1 MPHFKS
7 INYLAL
13 SLLYGPTLPSIHD
26 YWKNHSFDY
35 SDLCWC
41 LEFSPFTQW
50 MVNERCVENCT
61 AVVVQTVEKLPA
73 MQETQV
79 LPLVWEDPLEKGMAT
94 HSRIPLEN
102 STQEFSCLENSMYR
116 GAWWAT
122 VHGVAKSWT

>member
-13 SLLYGPTLPSIHD
+13 SLLYGPTLTSIHD

-41 LEFSPFTQW
+41 SEFSPFTQW

-61 AVVVQTVEKLPA
+61 TVVVQTVEKLPA

-79 LPLVWEDPLEKGMAT
+79 RSLGQEDPLEKEVAT
-94 HSRIPLEN
+94 HSSTLAWKIPWTEKPGRLP
-102 STQEFSCLENSMYR
+102 SM
-116 GAWWAT
+116 G
-122 VHGVAKSWT
+122 SQ